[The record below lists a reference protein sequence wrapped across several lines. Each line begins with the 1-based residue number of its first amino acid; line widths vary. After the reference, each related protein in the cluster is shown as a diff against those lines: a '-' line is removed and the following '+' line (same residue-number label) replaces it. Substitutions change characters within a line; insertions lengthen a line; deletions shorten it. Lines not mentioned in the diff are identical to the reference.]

1 VPALWYRPATC
12 GVPCG
17 QMQGAVC
24 CADCV
29 RFFRGCR
36 HVSWF
41 CAWRCNRV
49 RVVEPWAVKQAELKV
64 VKGLKVGFDLSILVW
79 YEIYQGF

>member
-1 VPALWYRPATC
+1 
-12 GVPCG
+12 
-17 QMQGAVC
+17 
-24 CADCV
+24 
-29 RFFRGCR
+29 
-36 HVSWF
+36 
-41 CAWRCNRV
+41 V